1 MKKNYRV
8 ALEVKQE
15 ILGKIKDQGLT
26 VKEAVEQY
34 GVSDNTIYGW
44 LSKGAKGTP
53 TWGEL
58 NRLKR
63 ENQQLLNLVGELTV
77 KLSTAQKK
85 G

>member
-8 ALEVKQE
+8 APEVKQE

-44 LSKGAKGTP
+44 LSKGAKGAP

-63 ENQQLLNLVGELTV
+63 DREQMLALVGELTI
-77 KLSTAQKK
+77 KLSAAQKK

>member
-8 ALEVKQE
+8 APEVRQE

-44 LSKGAKGTP
+44 LSKGAKGAP
-53 TWGEL
+53 TWGEV

-63 ENQQLLNLVGELTV
+63 DREQLLALVGELTI
-77 KLSTAQKK
+77 KLSAVQKK

>member
-1 MKKNYRV
+1 MKKTHRV
-8 ALEVKQE
+8 APEVKQE
-15 ILGKIKDQGLT
+15 ILGKIKEQGLT

-44 LSKGAKGTP
+44 LSKGAKGAP

-58 NRLKR
+58 NRIKR

>member
-1 MKKNYRV
+1 MKKSHRV

-15 ILGKIKDQGLT
+15 ILGKIKEQGLT
-26 VKEAVEQY
+26 VKQAVEQY

-44 LSKGAKGTP
+44 LSKGAAGAP

-63 ENQQLLNLVGELTV
+63 DNQQLLNLVGELTV

>member
-8 ALEVKQE
+8 APEIRQE

-26 VKEAVEQY
+26 VRQAVEQY
-34 GVSDNTIYGW
+34 GVSDNTVYGW
-44 LSKGAKGTP
+44 LSKGATGAP
-53 TWGEL
+53 TWGEV

-63 ENQQLLNLVGELTV
+63 DNQQLLQLVGELTI
-77 KLSTAQKK
+77 KLSAAQKK

>member
-1 MKKNYRV
+1 MKKTHRV
-8 ALEVKQE
+8 APEVKQE
-15 ILGKIKDQGLT
+15 ILGKIKEQGLT
-26 VKEAVEQY
+26 VKQAVEQY

-44 LSKGAKGTP
+44 LSKGATGAP

-58 NRLKR
+58 NRVKR

-85 G
+85 S

>member
-8 ALEVKQE
+8 APEVKQE

-26 VKEAVEQY
+26 VKQAVDQY

-44 LSKGAKGTP
+44 LSKGAKGMP
-53 TWGEL
+53 TWGEV

-63 ENQQLLNLVGELTV
+63 DREQLLALVGELTI
-77 KLSTAQKK
+77 KLSSAQKK
-85 G
+85 S